1 MDGKG
6 KVLLISLGIAAVAIA
21 ANSKRSRRGG
31 IRGLGSPPE
40 VHAKRSKVEAG
51 MAADFAVSV
60 KKDLSKGKRKLALR
74 HFAVF
79 NESVGGVLRER
90 ASMGGESKRWGNQQ
104 DALWRKGNQLEKAII
119 GQCFVG

>member
-6 KVLLISLGIAAVAIA
+6 KVLLISLGIAAVGIA
-21 ANSKRSRRGG
+21 ANSKRRRRGG

-60 KKDLSKGKRKLALR
+60 KKALSKGKCKLALR
-74 HFAVF
+74 HFAAF
-79 NESVGGVLRER
+79 NESVGGVLSER
-90 ASMGGESKRWGNQQ
+90 AGMGGESKRWGNQQ
-104 DALWRKGNQLEKAII
+104 DALWRKGNQLEQAII